1 MPGRHDHELARFTD
15 LSQVKVVLTDLN
27 GTIIS
32 DVVPSVVVTEIDHYI
47 IHKGCSFIFSDSFT
61 IAAGATLSFIMLNP
75 TTEDVHL
82 KTFVVTS
89 SQANAEVFLYNGST
103 SDDMGTPLTF
113 YNQNF
118 SSVKTTNTQLGHTPT
133 NLVNPAH
140 VQHFLITGT
149 KQSGGLADSGVEE
162 YVLAQNSKVVLGI
175 TNNSG
180 QPDVVDVKIAV
191 LDVGQL

>member
-1 MPGRHDHELARFTD
+1 MAFINSNTETE
-15 LSQVKVVLTDLN
+15 SQLVTLVDEN
-27 GTIIS
+27 GVPVN
-32 DVVPSVVVTEIDHYI
+32 DVVPSIVTTEIDHYI

-61 IAAGATLSFIMLNP
+61 IAAGATLSFIMLND
-75 TTEDVHL
+75 TALDVHL

-103 SDDMGTPLTF
+103 SDDMGTSLTF
-113 YNQNF
+113 HNQNF
-118 SSVKTTNTQLGHTPT
+118 SSVKTTNVQLGHTPA

-162 YVLAQNSKVVLGI
+162 YVMAQNSKVVLAVQ
-175 TNNSG
+175 NNSG